1 MFVVPFN
8 VFQVDDHV
16 EGVSQDQQQ
25 DEGGDEAHQDG
36 WCQEGGTVTHRRK
49 FTRADV
55 KGLNLG
61 KEIKNDNV
69 THLLFYLI
77 HFILIKW
84 LISV

>member
-1 MFVVPFN
+1 MLWLLGVCWKVNICLLFVVPFN

-36 WCQEGGTVTHRRK
+36 WCQEGGTVTCRRK

-61 KEIKNDNV
+61 KEIK
-69 THLLFYLI
+69 
-77 HFILIKW
+77 K
-84 LISV
+84 